1 MGAAVSS
8 LEGGEVR
15 TTCALWASPCKSADC
30 MLEVL
35 CDVSVPALAPPLALT
50 ANRVNKRG
58 RGTDLGDL

>member
-1 MGAAVSS
+1 
-8 LEGGEVR
+8 
-15 TTCALWASPCKSADC
+15 